1 MSLQKLLA
9 KEYSHNHIIA
19 GASGKNIGN
28 FNQRANSSVRSNYSS
43 TRSQKSTATDV
54 LRRLRD
60 EYNDFTNGIN
70 LSAYQKKMITP
81 SDIFK
86 E

>member
-1 MSLQKLLA
+1 MLQPDPIMPNSLYKFIVSTKYIL
-9 KEYSHNHIIA
+9 Y
-19 GASGKNIGN
+19 